1 MATKQELE
9 LKILDLENDVRRLS
23 EVLTEVYVLAESV
36 SFDKDTPL
44 ETCPAYLLG
53 RIGSCARLAFMRC
66 FTFVGESWI
75 EKLDRALAEKNAA

>member
-9 LKILDLENDVRRLS
+9 LKILDLENDVRQLS
-23 EVLTEVYVLAESV
+23 QVLTEVYVLAKSVDFSES
-36 SFDKDTPL
+36 SPM

-53 RIGSCARLAFMRC
+53 RIGSCARMAFMRC

-75 EKLDRALAEKNAA
+75 EKLDRAVEAKDAA